1 MRYIAFGAFIGSAAI
16 AYNLSNENFRKG
28 IQRQT
33 YFWFKMLPVYY
44 HYRAVELYL
53 KMNKIL
59 VPDRFT
65 YYEPLHES
73 YAPKALEVIHRLRGF
88 YIKIGQVASCRAD
101 ILPPQYLKQMST
113 LQSDLPPTPWN
124 TIEDIIIKEL
134 GKPIHEIFI
143 SIDKSPIGAASIGQ
157 VHRAVLL
164 DGTPVVVKVMYPEVE
179 DMFKVSYHS
188 IPSFYLS
195 PYIYFNTHN

>member
-1 MRYIAFGAFIGSAAI
+1 
-16 AYNLSNENFRKG
+16 
-28 IQRQT
+28 
-33 YFWFKMLPVYY
+33 
-44 HYRAVELYL
+44 
-53 KMNKIL
+53 
-59 VPDRFT
+59 
-65 YYEPLHES
+65 
-73 YAPKALEVIHRLRGF
+73 
-88 YIKIGQVASCRAD
+88 
-101 ILPPQYLKQMST
+101 MST

-179 DMFKVSYHS
+179 DMFKVSYQS
-188 IPSFYLS
+188 IPSFYPFFLS
-195 PYIYFNTHN
+195 YLFILSFYPIILSHLFIYLHTFISILIIHNL